1 MRSQVVG
8 DAYSIVYL
16 KKRILIFVN
25 SKQEMNSIMLVLVLI
40 DCEINFFIFGS
51 VEQTKA
57 AAYEESFKKGFLM
70 GGMYLKVQSIFLKQP

>member
-8 DAYSIVYL
+8 EAYSVVYL

-40 DCEINFFIFGS
+40 DCENNFLFIFES

-57 AAYEESFKKGFLM
+57 AA
-70 GGMYLKVQSIFLKQP
+70 